1 MATRRGN
8 GEGTIYY
15 SEKLNKWVGQFTAGR
30 KSDGSLNR
38 KSVYGSTRKEVKEK
52 MTTALSQVQDKSYI
66 EKNDIT
72 VLTLG
77 QQIIDN
83 KFNANKI
90 TEATYGRALGTF
102 NHIKNS
108 DIADKKIQEVT
119 ISELQNFMNTKKNY
133 ANSYIDKIY
142 EMLGS
147 IFKEAINR
155 DIIIK
160 NPLNQVVK
168 PKSTKEDKEVIA
180 LTIEEQKAFV
190 EQVKDDEYYNIFLLA
205 LHSGMRIGELLALT
219 PDDIDFTNKII
230 DINNT
235 LTKTKKGKV
244 IIGTRTKTYE
254 SKRKIPMTILLE
266 PILRSSIDNFIPNEN
281 NLLFCHPNGNLIAPS
296 TINTHFKKVCK
307 NAGIKVVTKPI
318 TRKGIRKGK
327 EQDVTINLKTSEVNT
342 HMLRHTYATRC
353 IESGIPAPVLQ
364 KLLGHKDISV
374 TINTYTTVFNKFKED
389 ALNNYIKY
397 IQNI

>member
-1 MATRRGN
+1 MPRRGN
-8 GEGTIYY
+8 GEGTIYF

-30 KSDGSLNR
+30 KFDGSLNR

-72 VLTLG
+72 VVTLG

-219 PDDIDFTNKII
+219 PEDIDFKNKLI

-266 PILRSSIDNFIPNEN
+266 PILKSSIDSFIPNEN
-281 NLLFCHPNGNLIAPS
+281 NLLFCHSNGKLIAPS